1 MSRDIKLV
9 VAALLQRIVAK
20 GMTRSGVMS
29 RNRVPQGAGR
39 SLSRRRY
46 RRPCPG
52 ESNRAD
58 GGKTDLERRNRPR
71 ANGDPRP
78 LDRGC
83 LTAPFRNMM
92 PHRR

>member
-39 SLSRRRY
+39 SLSRLRY

-58 GGKTDLERRNRPR
+58 GGKRTLNAGIVPADGAL
-71 ANGDPRP
+71 PRP

>member
-39 SLSRRRY
+39 NLSRRRS

-58 GGKTDLERRNRPR
+58 GKKRTLNAGIVPMQTAIP
-71 ANGDPRP
+71 
-78 LDRGC
+78 DRSIE
-83 LTAPFRNMM
+83 AV
-92 PHRR
+92 